1 MDFEFHQLD
10 TEKMS
15 SKDAIWQAS
24 KMEGGNIKDDE
35 TVIFI
40 NTDYRRKGL
49 TIPSPQDIDSL
60 INLLSRLKSRYAKSD
75 E

>member
-1 MDFEFHQLD
+1 MGEWSFHDLD
-10 TEKMS
+10 NEKMS
-15 SKDAIWQAS
+15 SKDAKWLAS

-49 TIPSPQDIDSL
+49 TIPSPQDIEPL
-60 INLLSRLKSRYAKSD
+60 INLLSRLKSRYT
-75 E
+75 

>member
-1 MDFEFHQLD
+1 MEFEFHELD

-15 SKDAIWQAS
+15 SKDAKWQAM
-24 KMEGGNIKDDE
+24 KMEGGNIKEDD

-49 TIPSPQDIDSL
+49 TIPSPQDIESL
-60 INLLSRLKSRYAKSD
+60 INLLSRIKSRYT
-75 E
+75 

>member
-1 MDFEFHQLD
+1 MGDWTFHDLD

-15 SKDAIWQAS
+15 SKDAIWKAS
-24 KMEGGNIKDDE
+24 KMEGGDIKDDD

-49 TIPSPQDIDSL
+49 TIPSPQDIEPL
-60 INLLSRLKSRYAKSD
+60 INLLNRLKSRYTQ
-75 E
+75 